1 MALLAI
7 PYRITGEN
15 WPLLA
20 VGKSALADIAA
31 GERTGVSAMRSDDA
45 DFQDANG
52 EIGRTG

>member
-1 MALLAI
+1 M
-7 PYRITGEN
+7 
-15 WPLLA
+15 A

-52 EIGRTG
+52 EMIMFRWDRVG